1 MSIACS
7 FVGVVNRAVD
17 AKIAVYSCPFDSAN
31 TETKG
36 TVLLKSA
43 SELLEFS
50 SGEEQLIEQQVK
62 AISET
67 GCKVVVTGGK
77 VGEMALH
84 FLNKYNFMVVRWA
97 VGKVGSGLGA
107 KG

>member
-1 MSIACS
+1 M
-7 FVGVVNRAVD
+7 RATD
-17 AKIAVYSCPFDSAN
+17 AKIAVYTCPFDAMG

-50 SGEEQLIEQQVK
+50 AGEEGLIEQQVK
-62 AISET
+62 AVADA
-67 GCKVVVTGGK
+67 GCSVVVSGGK

-84 FLNKYNFMVVRWA
+84 FLNKYNIMVVR
-97 VGKVGSGLGA
+97 
-107 KG
+107 

>member
-1 MSIACS
+1 MTS
-7 FVGVVNRAVD
+7 
-17 AKIAVYSCPFDSAN
+17 AKVAVYTCPFDAMG

-50 SGEEQLIEQQVK
+50 TGEEQLIEQQVK
-62 AISET
+62 AVFDA
-67 GCKVVVTGGK
+67 GCTVVVTGGK

-84 FLNKYNFMVVRWA
+84 FLDKYKIMVVR
-97 VGKVGSGLGA
+97 
-107 KG
+107 